1 MRVLVADDHSLFR
14 DGIISLLEADDFE
27 IVGQVGDGK
36 SAIEEVGRLLP
47 DLVLMDITMPIMNG
61 LEALKLINAKYPQV
75 QVVMLTVSDEDA
87 DLLEAIK
94 SGASGYL
101 LKSHSAN
108 DFLASLR
115 SLNKDEMALTHQTS
129 TRLIKN
135 LVGTLTQSSSPIER
149 LTNRETEILLM
160 IAQGLPNKSIAHKL
174 ALSENT
180 VKYHIKKI
188 MRKYNVRNR
197 TEAVAYAVRVGLFE
211 LPTP

>member
-75 QVVMLTVSDEDA
+75 QVVMLTVSDEDT
-87 DLLEAIK
+87 DLLEAVK
-94 SGASGYL
+94 SGADGYL
-101 LKSHSAN
+101 LKSYSAEG
-108 DFLASLR
+108 FLASLH
-115 SLNKDEMALTHQTS
+115 SLKKGEMALTHRTS
-129 TRLIKN
+129 TRLIKS
-135 LVGTLTQSSSPIER
+135 LVGASTSILRSPETLTK
-149 LTNRETEILLM
+149 RETDILLM
-160 IAQGLPNKSIAHKL
+160 IAEGLPNKTIAQKL
-174 ALSENT
+174 ALSEHT

-188 MRKYNVRNR
+188 MHKFSVQNR
-197 TEAVAYAVRVGLFE
+197 TEAVSYAVRLGLIE
-211 LPTP
+211 LPKP

>member
-75 QVVMLTVSDEDA
+75 KVVMLTVSDEDA
-87 DLLEAIK
+87 DLLEAVR
-94 SGASGYL
+94 SGADGYL
-101 LKSHSAN
+101 LKSHSAEG
-108 DFLASLR
+108 FLASLH
-115 SLNKDEMALTHQTS
+115 SLKKGEMALTNRTS

-135 LVGTLTQSSSPIER
+135 LVGASTTSSS
-149 LTNRETEILLM
+149 LTKPLTKRETEILLM
-160 IAQGLPNKSIAHKL
+160 IAQGLPNKTIARKL
-174 ALSENT
+174 ALSEHT

-188 MRKYNVRNR
+188 MHKFNVRNR
-197 TEAVAYAVRVGLFE
+197 TEAVSYAIRVGLFE
-211 LPTP
+211 PPTT

>member
-1 MRVLVADDHSLFR
+1 MRVLVADDHALFR
-14 DGIISLLEADDFE
+14 EGIISLLEADDFE

-36 SAIEEVGRLLP
+36 SAVEEVGRLLP
-47 DLVLMDITMPIMNG
+47 DLVLMDITMPLMNG
-61 LEALKLINAKYPQV
+61 LEALKLIKAKYPQV

-135 LVGTLTQSSSPIER
+135 LVGTLTQSLSPTEP

-197 TEAVAYAVRVGLFE
+197 AEAVAYAVRVGLFE